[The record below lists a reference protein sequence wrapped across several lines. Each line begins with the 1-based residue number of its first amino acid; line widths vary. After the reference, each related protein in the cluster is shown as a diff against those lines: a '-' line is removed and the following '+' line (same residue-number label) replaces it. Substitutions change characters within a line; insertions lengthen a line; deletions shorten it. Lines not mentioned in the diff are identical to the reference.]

1 MKTRL
6 LLPLALMVAACS
18 SDDATVSVLVPQE
31 VEFPWDAAYDAVN
44 DGRVALLPLDVMV
57 YDPLTGDALVGADV
71 SVTSDGALFVPAD
84 AVVAAAPGCVDCAW
98 DAFRNE
104 YVELDVDATE
114 PWVAT
119 TDEDGL
125 VRVFALVDSLVDA
138 GDGPVSVSVSASVV
152 HGVHVE
158 ATPVPGQTV
167 RLVPR

>member
-6 LLPLALMVAACS
+6 LLPIVLLAAACS
-18 SDDATVSVLVPQE
+18 SDDAPVSVLVPQE

-57 YDPLTGDALVGADV
+57 YDSVTGEALVGAEV
-71 SVTSDGALFVPAD
+71 SVTSDAASFVPAD
-84 AVVAAAPGCVDCAW
+84 SVVAADPGCVDCAW

-125 VRVFALVDSLVDA
+125 VRVFALVDSLADA
-138 GDGPVSVSVSASVV
+138 RDGAVSVSVTLSAV
-152 HGVHVE
+152 HGVHVD
-158 ATPVPGQTV
+158 ATPVPGQIV

>member
-1 MKTRL
+1 VKTRL
-6 LLPLALMVAACS
+6 LLPLALFAAACS

-57 YDPLTGDALVGADV
+57 YDSLTGDALVGADV
-71 SVTSDGALFVPAD
+71 TVTSDAATFVPAD
-84 AVVAAAPGCVDCAW
+84 AVVAADPGCVDCAW

-104 YVELDVDATE
+104 YVELDVDGTD
-114 PWVAT
+114 PWLAT

-125 VRVFALVDSLVDA
+125 VRVFALVDSLSDMT
-138 GDGPVSVSVSASVV
+138 DGAVTVSVTASAA
-152 HGVHVE
+152 HGVQVQ